1 MQQYEQNGP
10 AEPIPP
16 SRQHTQSEPFPP
28 WGQKEQC
35 KAHSPNKQNRPYEK
49 NESPEQYLTMKDSIT
64 ILSEIPKNSEASEA
78 YEEMVREVKG
88 ILLSILPDTLH
99 SRDQP
104 DHSSAEKQ

>member
-1 MQQYEQNGP
+1 MQQYKQSGP
-10 AEPIPP
+10 SEPFPP
-16 SRQHTQSEPFPP
+16 SRQHTQSESFPP
-28 WGQKEQC
+28 CGQKEQC
-35 KAHSPNKQNRPYEK
+35 KTHLPNEPNGPYEK
-49 NESPEQYLTMKDSIT
+49 NESFAQYITVKDNIT

-88 ILLSILPDTLH
+88 ILLSLLPDTLH